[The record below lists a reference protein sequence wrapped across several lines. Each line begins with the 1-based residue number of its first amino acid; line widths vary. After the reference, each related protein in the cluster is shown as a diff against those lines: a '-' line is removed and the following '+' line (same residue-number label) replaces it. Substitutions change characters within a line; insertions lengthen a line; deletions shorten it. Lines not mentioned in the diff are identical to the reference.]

1 VAWQLQKLEKN
12 IGVYYSVMINIL
24 EKSVETI
31 KGVGKKYLQTLNELE
46 IYTIRDVLYNI
57 PYRVSS
63 STDFSMSVKDNE
75 KVVATGKIETRVS
88 TQFYGNR
95 RSRSFFSLS
104 TPTGSIKIVFFNQ
117 HYLKKNLLEG
127 RDIVVKGIYN
137 KANNTITASSI
148 SFGKEE
154 KVESNDSKIEVF
166 YHLKQGLTQ
175 KRFIKLVEEAF
186 NMIDEENV
194 ILDLVPENFK
204 GIWKLEKILYTL
216 HFPKDVEQF
225 DKARKM
231 YAFHE
236 LFNYQLKLQ
245 LQNINSRL
253 EDKRYR
259 ICVNNNDIQEFTQ
272 QLPFSLTNA
281 QKRVIDEIAA
291 DLNTPYK
298 MDRLLQGDVGSG
310 KTAVA
315 AATLYGVI
323 KSGYQ
328 AAIMAP
334 TEILANQHFETFFEF
349 FKELNISIA
358 LLTSN
363 TPKKERNKIL
373 SLLEVGEVELLI
385 GTHSLIQDDV
395 IFKNL
400 KYVITDEQHRFG
412 VRQRKILSNKGEAV
426 NSLMMTATPIPRS
439 LAITL
444 ITDIKVSTI
453 DELPAGRKKV
463 QTYKA
468 NNKSFYK
475 VLDNIM
481 MELDNDRQ
489 GYVVCPLIE
498 ESEKMDLQNVEDI
511 YEKIK
516 EYLPDS
522 YKIAILHGKM
532 SNKEKDEIV
541 ERFLNKEIHILIST
555 TVIEVGVN
563 VPNATFMIVVDAH
576 RFGLAT
582 LHQLRGRVGRSKFQ
596 SYCILITDSK
606 SERIDIMCLE
616 NDGFKIAEFD
626 LKQRGPGDFFGTKQ
640 SGVPSFKVADLI
652 NDVDL
657 MYLAKRLALKII
669 EVTDNKNRLLQY
681 VDLEETTI

>member
-1 VAWQLQKLEKN
+1 
-12 IGVYYSVMINIL
+12 MINIL

-63 STDFSMSVKDNE
+63 STDFSSSVKDNE
-75 KVVATGKIETRVS
+75 KVITTGKVETRVS
-88 TQFYGNR
+88 TQFYGNK
-95 RSRSFFSLS
+95 RSRSFFTLS
-104 TPTGSIKIVFFNQ
+104 TSSGSIKIVFFNQ
-117 HYLKKNLLEG
+117 HYLKKNLIEG
-127 RDIVVKGIYN
+127 KDVVVKGTYN
-137 KANNTITASSI
+137 AVNNTITASSV
-148 SFGKEE
+148 SFNIVDE
-154 KVESNDSKIEVF
+154 KPKGDAIEVF
-166 YHLKQGLTQ
+166 YHLKQGITQ
-175 KRFIKLVEEAF
+175 KKFIKLVEESF
-186 NMIDEENV
+186 NMIDGENI

-204 GIWKLEKILYTL
+204 GIWKLDKILHTL
-216 HFPKDVEQF
+216 HYPKNSEEF
-225 DKARKM
+225 DKAKKM
-231 YAFHE
+231 FAFHE

-245 LQNINSRL
+245 LQNINSRI
-253 EDKRYR
+253 EDNRY
-259 ICVNNNDIQEFTQ
+259 CVGVNKKDIDEFKNS
-272 QLPFSLTNA
+272 LPFTLTGA
-281 QKRVIDEIAA
+281 QSRVIDEIVE
-291 DLNTPYK
+291 DLNNPYK

-315 AATLYGVI
+315 AATLYVTI
-323 KSGYQ
+323 KAGYQ
-328 AAIMAP
+328 TAIMAP

-349 FKELNISIA
+349 FKDLNISVA
-358 LLTSN
+358 LLTSS
-363 TPKKERNKIL
+363 TPKKERNTIL
-373 SLLEVGEVELLI
+373 SLLEVGEIELLI
-385 GTHSLIQDDV
+385 GTHSLIQEDV
-395 IFKNL
+395 KFNNL

-412 VRQRKILSNKGEAV
+412 VKQRQLLSNKGEAV

-468 NNKSFYK
+468 TNKSFYK
-475 VLDNIM
+475 VLDNIR
-481 MELDNDRQ
+481 MELDNGRQ

-498 ESEKMDLQNVEDI
+498 ESEKMDLQNVEET
-511 YEKIK
+511 YENIK
-516 EYLPDS
+516 NYLPDD

-532 SNKEKDEIV
+532 NNKEKDAIV

-563 VPNATFMIVVDAH
+563 VPNATFMIIVDAH

-582 LHQLRGRVGRSKFQ
+582 LHQLRGRVGRNEFQ
-596 SYCILITDSK
+596 SYCILVTDSK

-657 MYLAKRLALKII
+657 MYLAKKLAVKII
-669 EVTDNKNRLLQY
+669 EVTDNKERLLQY
-681 VDLEETTI
+681 VGLEETII

>member
-1 VAWQLQKLEKN
+1 
-12 IGVYYSVMINIL
+12 MINIL

-31 KGVGKKYLQTLNELE
+31 KGVGKKYLQTLNELD

-63 STDFSMSVKDNE
+63 STDFSISVKDNE
-75 KVVATGKIETRVS
+75 KVVATGKVETRVS
-88 TQFYGNR
+88 TQFYGKK
-95 RSRSFFSLS
+95 RSRSFFSLL
-104 TPTGSIKIVFFNQ
+104 TATGSIKIVFFNQ

-127 RDIVVKGIYN
+127 RDLVVKGTYN
-137 KANNTITASSI
+137 RANNTITASSI

-154 KVESNDSKIEVF
+154 KKDNNDKIEVF
-166 YHLKQGLTQ
+166 YHLKQGITQ
-175 KRFIKLVEEAF
+175 KRFVKLVEEAF

-216 HFPKDVEQF
+216 HFPKDIEQF

-245 LQNINSRL
+245 LQSINRRI
-253 EDKRYR
+253 EDKKYS
-259 ICVNNNDIQEFTQ
+259 IYINDNEINTFKK
-272 QLPFSLTNA
+272 QLPFNLTNA
-281 QKRVIDEIAA
+281 QNRVIDEIIA
-291 DLNTPYK
+291 DLSTPYK

-349 FKELNISIA
+349 FRELNISIA

-481 MELDNDRQ
+481 MELDNGRQ

-498 ESEKMDLQNVEDI
+498 ESEKMDLQNVEDT

-681 VDLEETTI
+681 AGLEETTI